1 MDTVVTFSEKNIVY
15 DICRQNF
22 QNEYVLMFTECFSKS
37 SLFTILN
44 YSQVIFTFLMFGMNE
59 VFSVVLQLK
68 LLSQKA
74 IIVAKADTNALTGIW
89 Y

>member
-1 MDTVVTFSEKNIVY
+1 MDTVVTFSEKSIVY
-15 DICRQNF
+15 DICRRNF

-74 IIVAKADTNALTGIW
+74 IIVAKVDTNALTGIW